1 MKTSETTKK
10 VIKYATIGGASIL
23 IINSVIQLTS
33 VKSAKEAVMPIINI
47 LVGVS
52 AFACASLPIAP
63 AVKVDEPK
71 LAPKV

>member
-1 MKTSETTKK
+1 MKTSDTTKK
-10 VIKYATIGGASIL
+10 VIKYATLGGASIL

-33 VKSAKEAVMPIINI
+33 VKSPKEAIMPIINI

-52 AFACASLPIAP
+52 AFACATLPVSP
-63 AVKVDEPK
+63 AVKIDEPK